1 MKKFKQII
9 ITALV
14 FLLTQT
20 ISFAQQPPTDFGSTN
35 DQNNLDTPIDTNLW
49 MLLAVGLLF
58 VFYKFAK
65 NKQVFISHTKSK

>member
-20 ISFAQQPPTDFGSTN
+20 ISFAQTPTDFGSTN

-49 MLLAVGLLF
+49 LLLAVGLLF

>member
-20 ISFAQQPPTDFGSTN
+20 ISFAQTPTDFGGGE
-35 DQNNLDTPIDTNLW
+35 NNLDAAPIDTNLW
-49 MLLAVGLLF
+49 LLLAVGLLF